1 MRENGLLVIGVG
13 NAWRG
18 DDGAGLIAVRRLREK
33 ASSSVRVVEHDGEG
47 TSLMELWK
55 KTDNVIIIDAMMPRG
70 APGAIHR
77 FDAIEGPFSR
87 DGFRHSTHAFGV
99 GEGIELAR
107 ALGLLPESLIV
118 YGIEGVDFK
127 MGKSL
132 SSEVEKQ
139 IDEWIVRLS
148 QEIH

>member
-1 MRENGLLVIGVG
+1 MRENNLLVIGVG

-55 KTDNVIIIDAMMPRG
+55 KTDDVMIIDAMAPRG
-70 APGAIHR
+70 APGAIRR
-77 FDAIEGPFSR
+77 FDAIKGPFSR
-87 DGFRHSTHAFGV
+87 DGFRHSTHVFGV

-107 ALGLLPESLIV
+107 TLGLLPESLIV

-139 IDEWIVRLS
+139 INEWIVRLS

>member
-1 MRENGLLVIGVG
+1 MRENKLLVIGVG

-33 ASSSVRVVEHDGEG
+33 ASSSVRIAEHDGEG
-47 TSLMELWK
+47 TSLMDLWK
-55 KTDNVIIIDAMMPRG
+55 KTEDVMIIDAMMPRG

-77 FDAIEGPFSR
+77 FDAIAGPFSR
-87 DGFRHSTHAFGV
+87 VGFRHSTHVFGV

-107 ALGLLPESLIV
+107 ALGLLPVSLIV

-132 SSEVEKQ
+132 SPEVDKK
-139 IDEWIVRLS
+139 INDWIFRLS